1 MHLYVEITNKYIN
14 KSHFQKMVFIDNEKK
29 NDFPKLFPNNSKT
42 IYKPTHPKPI
52 FQIYNYWLTMKLLW
66 LK

>member
-29 NDFPKLFPNNSKT
+29 M
-42 IYKPTHPKPI
+42 I
-52 FQIYNYWLTMKLLW
+52 FQNYFLIIPKQFTSRLTQNQFSKSTIIG
-66 LK
+66 